1 MASRRPTE
9 TLKGLV
15 RARDLI
21 HDCFDEPLSV
31 SDLAEVAGMSRFHF
45 LRSFTQVF
53 GATPHAHLIEVRLE
67 HARKALARGGSVT
80 EACLDAGYDSL
91 GSFSV
96 LFKRRFGTAPLA
108 WQRRTRT
115 LIAVPG
121 LWPALWVPGCFLLVY
136 GGSNIGEEPP
146 RSLVALRSEGDP
158 KMIEKVSYTT
168 VYALDQDSA
177 KAFYTEKLGFE
188 VRQDERMGDFRWLT
202 VGPKTQP
209 DVAIVLMPVAVGPTL
224 DEEKA
229 AMRTLVESGA
239 LGGGVLSTSDCRA
252 TYEEL
257 KAKGVAFSSEP
268 KEMPYGIE
276 ALFRDDSGNFFSL
289 TQRL

>member
-1 MASRRPTE
+1 M
-9 TLKGLV
+9 
-15 RARDLI
+15 
-21 HDCFDEPLSV
+21 

-80 EACLDAGYDSL
+80 EACWDAGYDSL

-146 RSLVALRSEGDP
+146 GL
-158 KMIEKVSYTT
+158 
-168 VYALDQDSA
+168 
-177 KAFYTEKLGFE
+177 
-188 VRQDERMGDFRWLT
+188 W
-202 VGPKTQP
+202 
-209 DVAIVLMPVAVGPTL
+209 
-224 DEEKA
+224 
-229 AMRTLVESGA
+229 
-239 LGGGVLSTSDCRA
+239 
-252 TYEEL
+252 
-257 KAKGVAFSSEP
+257 
-268 KEMPYGIE
+268 
-276 ALFRDDSGNFFSL
+276 
-289 TQRL
+289 